1 MKEFDSNHVVEIM
14 IEHEHFTKKMKG
26 FECNKGVP
34 CKGLEFY
41 PNHYMLPCR
50 LLLVDS

>member
-1 MKEFDSNHVVEIM
+1 MKEFDYNHVVERM
-14 IEHEHFTKKMKG
+14 IEHEHFTKRMKG

-34 CKGLEFY
+34 CEGLGFY
-41 PNHYMLPCR
+41 PNHYMLPCC